1 MTRSI
6 LIVDNDKDF
15 LLSLK
20 KRLLKAD
27 PTLSIL
33 AAEDGVGV
41 MEMLE
46 TNSVSLVIAYLQTG
60 GVNDFA
66 LLAHITEFYPD
77 IPVITLTAYNDP
89 DMERFACESGA
100 TACIGKD
107 FSPGEIADLLEITL
121 KNESDSGMLHG
132 VSSACF
138 LQLMEMEQ
146 KTCTIR
152 VCEKSSGKRGVL
164 FFRDGDL
171 LDARSI
177 GLRAEAAARQI
188 FLWEDVRISI
198 QGSCPLDEKIVRGD
212 LRALLL
218 EAMRM
223 RDEAG
228 DREEVQ
234 EIEVENEAAID
245 LLPEEEEKKGEESS
259 SAIISLQQM
268 IAKEIG
274 AKGEFFDMNHDG
286 SWEDLAAEAVRTG
299 AFFDLG
305 VFKGGYVDR
314 GGGNCFVLLPDKK
327 AKVIA
332 VGSQCSRDRLIQI
345 LSNQ

>member
-1 MTRSI
+1 MTRNI

-20 KRLLKAD
+20 KRLSKAG

-33 AAEDGVGV
+33 EAEDWVGAT
-41 MEMLE
+41 EMLE
-46 TNSVSLVIAYLQTG
+46 SNSVSLVIAYLQTG
-60 GVNDFA
+60 GVNDFT

-77 IPVITLTAYNDP
+77 IPVITLTAHNAP
-89 DMERFACESGA
+89 DMERLAGECGA

-107 FSPGEIADLLEITL
+107 FSSEEIADLIDITFE
-121 KNESDSGMLHG
+121 NESDCGTLHV
-132 VSSACF
+132 VSSASF

-152 VCEKSSGKRGVL
+152 VCEKSSGNRGVL

-171 LDARSI
+171 LDARSV

-188 FLWEDVRISI
+188 FLWEDVCISI
-198 QGSCPLDEKIVRGD
+198 QGSCPQDEKIVQGD
-212 LRALLL
+212 LRAIIL

-223 RDEAG
+223 KDEAG
-228 DREEVQ
+228 TQEEVQ
-234 EIEVENEAAID
+234 EPEMEHEAVVE
-245 LLPEEEEKKGEESS
+245 LPPEEKEGGESS
-259 SAIISLQQM
+259 GAIISSQQM
-268 IAKEIG
+268 LAQEIG
-274 AKGEFFDMNHDG
+274 ERGAFLDINHDG
-286 SWEDLAAEAVRTG
+286 SWEELAAEAVGIG

-305 VFKGGYVDR
+305 AFKGGYVDR

-327 AKVIA
+327 TKVVA
-332 VGSQCSRDRLIQI
+332 VNSQCSRDRIIQI